1 MAEWRHTGSGALKNT
16 NEEIERRL
24 IRRATLTAQRDAR
37 LGNPGETNSPGRP
50 ASGSPDRPVSEAPD
64 RLVSESRDRRV
75 SDGRE
80 HLISEAAARAS
91 INSFS
96 ELSHAAKNV
105 PLPVRSP
112 GIGNAG
118 RTIEKLIAELIR
130 PPLHNWLRENL
141 PPMVERLVQD
151 EVRVQSREWIDEKL
165 PPIVERLAR
174 QTLREMLSRAAGRRA
189 A

>member
-1 MAEWRHTGSGALKNT
+1 MAGWRHTGSGALKNT

-37 LGNPGETNSPGRP
+37 LGNPGET
-50 ASGSPDRPVSEAPD
+50 GSPDRPAPGSPDNPVSEAPD
-64 RLVSESRDRRV
+64 RRV
-75 SDGRE
+75 SDSRE
-80 HLISEAAARAS
+80 HLISESAARAS

-174 QTLREMLSRAAGRRA
+174 QTLREMLSRAARRRA